1 MICQCLVHQD
11 LSARQRQITIFCQPR
26 PIIVNYFSHNIPIFL
41 SPTNW
46 SLPSSKNP
54 HFQNETMCTTF
65 HVKMRFIC
73 MRMKIISISKAE
85 HLTSFWYGGLGGTR
99 KWPIHGTVEPPFR
112 RDTRDQ
118 GKCPLNRGVP
128 STELTDT
135 NIIQWMLQS
144 GDNLKTRTMSP
155 KYRCP
160 FNRGNWYKII
170 WTCFGGS
177 GGNNVWLEW
186 WCPPNKRIPKERFY
200 CKMTTQHKVLP
211 ENANLS
217 LSSD

>member
-1 MICQCLVHQD
+1 MADRFASQGYSLKKQTRWSNEKTIIELSYRKISWFVSVSYIKICLLATD
-11 LSARQRQITIFCQPR
+11 KSRYFAQPR

-54 HFQNETMCTTF
+54 HFQNETKCTTF

-118 GKCPLNRGVP
+118 GKCPLNRGIP
-128 STELTDT
+128 STEVTDT
-135 NIIQWMLQS
+135 NIIQWILQS
-144 GDNLKTRTMSP
+144 GDNLRTRTDVP
-155 KYRCP
+155 
-160 FNRGNWYKII
+160 
-170 WTCFGGS
+170 
-177 GGNNVWLEW
+177 
-186 WCPPNKRIPKERFY
+186 
-200 CKMTTQHKVLP
+200 
-211 ENANLS
+211 
-217 LSSD
+217 